1 MKLSIFTL
9 AAVLATNSFAF
20 AENNRAFF
28 DDGSPENTYI
38 AGQQNSANVSNDIKA
53 PKNFNGRNK
62 FGDGSVENGYTAGKK
77 IKFVT
82 TSRHEATDEGRN
94 GFGDGSP
101 LN

>member
-1 MKLSIFTL
+1 MKLPVFTL
-9 AAVLATNSFAF
+9 VAILATTSVTF

-38 AGQQNSANVSNDIKA
+38 AGQTHSAAINHQVNL
-53 PKNFNGRNK
+53 PKSFNGRNK
-62 FGDGSVENGYTAGKK
+62 FGDGSVENNYIAGTKVQANTASHY
-77 IKFVT
+77 F
-82 TSRHEATDEGRN
+82 ANDEGRN